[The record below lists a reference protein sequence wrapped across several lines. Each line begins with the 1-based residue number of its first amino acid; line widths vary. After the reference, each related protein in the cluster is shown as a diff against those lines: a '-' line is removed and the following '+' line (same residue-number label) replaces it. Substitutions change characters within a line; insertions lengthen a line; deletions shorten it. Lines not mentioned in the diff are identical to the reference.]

1 MDKFTSAM
9 RDVGCEPRMAL
20 RTPEV
25 VCEKSV
31 HNAINQL
38 ERSLG
43 EHHGLL
49 KELENQLNVVLG
61 PDSPGDPQEERK
73 PAFCSMADSIYS
85 NASGLN
91 NCSCIVIS
99 ILKRLQV

>member
-1 MDKFTSAM
+1 MDKYTSAM
-9 RDVGCEPRMAL
+9 RDVPCQL
-20 RTPEV
+20 KEV

-31 HNAINQL
+31 HNAIGSL

-49 KELENQLNVVLG
+49 KELENQLHVVLG
-61 PDSPGDPQEERK
+61 PDSPDEIQPERK
-73 PAFCSMADSIYS
+73 PANCSMADTIYS
-85 NASGLN
+85 NTSGLN
-91 NCSCIVIS
+91 ECSCIVRS